1 MDVSSRVA
9 RSAQKKNN
17 TNCPMANQNNKQSHR
32 QSTFVHFLKKM
43 CSKLTTMMLR
53 SFLCG

>member
-1 MDVSSRVA
+1 MSQA
-9 RSAQKKNN
+9 ELPGQHKKKNN